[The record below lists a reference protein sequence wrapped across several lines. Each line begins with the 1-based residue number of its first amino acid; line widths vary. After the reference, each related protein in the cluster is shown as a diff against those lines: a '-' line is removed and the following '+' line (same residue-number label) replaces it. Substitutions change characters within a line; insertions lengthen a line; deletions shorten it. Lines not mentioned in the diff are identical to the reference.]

1 MGQLWAYCIA
11 ATGDGR
17 VRELSVLKFR
27 RDSDTEHHDGPLGG
41 LRVLAIAGAAACV
54 AVGLAVAAPLLN
66 ADRAEVAQLA
76 RLTGGEMDAVA
87 FARLTGSMDPA
98 MLSIA
103 DRFAPQE
110 MTPAFARVDRE
121 AGVMNV
127 LDGGAPEPAVLRLQD
142 MDDAQARAW
151 NASNPPSPLPNPAA
165 RPFVIHPAYPN
176 SVCGVV
182 FQGSSRATGC
192 QFTFP
197 CDGALARMP
206 DPEGWRRARQV
217 AEAALS
223 GYVMKGVG
231 NATHYH
237 ANYVAPYW
245 SPNLLKVAT
254 VGAHIFYRWMG
265 GWGLPGAFGHAYG
278 GDESIGFQIAALNR
292 ISTPAQIELVATAEE
307 MEALAPTLIG
317 EAGKGQTDR
326 TKAHAAEVEVVE
338 VAAVESELVA
348 QPQMV
353 AKEAENL
360 VPAEDLDWLGRVK
373 SQAAPRVAMPTGGRM
388 F

>member
-27 RDSDTEHHDGPLGG
+27 RDSETEHHDGPLGG

-142 MDDAQARAW
+142 MDEAQARAW
-151 NASNPPSPLPNPAA
+151 NASNPTSTLPLSL
-165 RPFVIHPAYPN
+165 IH
-176 SVCGVV
+176 
-182 FQGSSRATGC
+182 
-192 QFTFP
+192 
-197 CDGALARMP
+197 
-206 DPEGWRRARQV
+206 
-217 AEAALS
+217 
-223 GYVMKGVG
+223 
-231 NATHYH
+231 
-237 ANYVAPYW
+237 
-245 SPNLLKVAT
+245 
-254 VGAHIFYRWMG
+254 I
-265 GWGLPGAFGHAYG
+265 
-278 GDESIGFQIAALNR
+278 
-292 ISTPAQIELVATAEE
+292 
-307 MEALAPTLIG
+307 
-317 EAGKGQTDR
+317 
-326 TKAHAAEVEVVE
+326 
-338 VAAVESELVA
+338 
-348 QPQMV
+348 
-353 AKEAENL
+353 
-360 VPAEDLDWLGRVK
+360 
-373 SQAAPRVAMPTGGRM
+373 
-388 F
+388 